1 VEDFTTLRH
10 SRWER
15 YLERKRERS
24 GGNDA

>member
-15 YLERKRERS
+15 YLARKRERS
-24 GGNDA
+24 GSDV